1 MQELTTINNT
11 QVLVK
16 EFSGQRVVTFKDID
30 AVHGRP
36 DGTASRNFRSNRD
49 HFIEGEDYFKIC
61 ADEFRRRWDGLPQRA
76 TEDVTLITESG
87 YLMLVKSFT
96 DDLAWKVQR
105 ELVKGYFR
113 AKSSDPQFS
122 TLSPQLQALINIEM
136 RQHEQ
141 ERQMNKLALQ
151 VQRNSDTMDKVTAAY
166 VAPISSGDNWQESAN
181 HTINALVEH
190 FGLNHQMF
198 RRELY
203 EELERESG
211 CDLQQ
216 RLTRLKNRMKAAGLP
231 SPNAEPS
238 RNLPSFLRTKSSALS
253 SSAFCAAGRW
263 NLQPPKTLDLSTFLH
278 TFRRNTDYV
287 DRERYC
293 FHSAIRRVRRQIRQ

>member
-11 QVLVK
+11 EILVK
-16 EFSGQRVVTFKDID
+16 EFSGQRVVTFKEID

-36 DGTASRNFRSNRD
+36 DGTAKRNFRSNRD
-49 HFIEGEDYFKIC
+49 HFIEGEDFFILDQP
-61 ADEFRRRWDGLPQRA
+61 DEIRSLGIQRPQGG
-76 TEDVTLITESG
+76 TPESVTLITESG

-141 ERQMNKLALQ
+141 ERQMNELALK
-151 VQRNSDTMDKVTAAY
+151 VQQNSDTMDKVTAAY

-190 FGLNHQMF
+190 FCLNHQMF

-216 RLTRLKNRMKAAGLP
+216 RLTRLKNRMKAAGATVTQCRTVTKLTII
-231 SPNAEPS
+231 SQDKKLRSIFIGILRRRTLEFTAAENA
-238 RNLPSFLRTKSSALS
+238 
-253 SSAFCAAGRW
+253 
-263 NLQPPKTLDLSTFLH
+263 
-278 TFRRNTDYV
+278 
-287 DRERYC
+287 
-293 FHSAIRRVRRQIRQ
+293 

>member
-1 MQELTTINNT
+1 MNELTTINNT

-16 EFSGQRVVTFKDID
+16 EFSGQRVVTFKEID

-36 DGTASRNFRSNRD
+36 DGTARKRFNDNRE
-49 HFIEGEDYFKIC
+49 HFIEGEDYFVRNS
-61 ADEFRRRWDGLPQRA
+61 DEAKNEFGITAPNGL
-76 TEDVTLITESG
+76 TLITESG

-105 ELVKGYFR
+105 QLVKEYFR
-113 AKSSDPQFS
+113 AKTSDPQFS

-136 RQHEQ
+136 RQQEQ
-141 ERQMNKLALQ
+141 ERQMNELALK
-151 VQRNSDTMDKVTAAY
+151 VQHNSDTMDKVTAAY

-190 FGLNHQMF
+190 FCLNHQMF

-216 RLTRLKNRMKAAGLP
+216 RLTRLKNRMKAAGATVTQCRAVTKLTII
-231 SPNAEPS
+231 SQDKKLRSIFIGILRRRTLEFTAAE
-238 RNLPSFLRTKSSALS
+238 TA
-253 SSAFCAAGRW
+253 
-263 NLQPPKTLDLSTFLH
+263 
-278 TFRRNTDYV
+278 
-287 DRERYC
+287 
-293 FHSAIRRVRRQIRQ
+293 

>member
-1 MQELTTINNT
+1 MQELTTINNAEI
-11 QVLVK
+11 LVK
-16 EFSGQRVVTFKDID
+16 EFSGQRVVTFKEID

-36 DGTASRNFRSNRD
+36 DGTARKRFNDNRE
-49 HFIEGEDYFKIC
+49 HFIEGEDYFVRNS
-61 ADEFRRRWDGLPQRA
+61 DEAKNEFGITAPNGL
-76 TEDVTLITESG
+76 TLITESG

-141 ERQMNKLALQ
+141 ERQMNELALK
-151 VQRNSDTMDKVTAAY
+151 VQQNSDTMDKVTAAY

-190 FGLNHQMF
+190 FCLNHQMF

-216 RLTRLKNRMKAAGLP
+216 RLTRLKNRMKAAGATVTQCRTVTKLTII
-231 SPNAEPS
+231 SQDKKLRSIFIGILRRRTLEFTAAENA
-238 RNLPSFLRTKSSALS
+238 
-253 SSAFCAAGRW
+253 
-263 NLQPPKTLDLSTFLH
+263 
-278 TFRRNTDYV
+278 
-287 DRERYC
+287 
-293 FHSAIRRVRRQIRQ
+293 

>member
-11 QVLVK
+11 EILVK
-16 EFSGQRVVTFKDID
+16 ELSGQRVITFKEID

-36 DGTASRNFRSNRD
+36 DGTARKRFNDNRE
-49 HFIEGEDYFKIC
+49 HFIEGEDYFVRNS
-61 ADEFRRRWDGLPQRA
+61 DEAKNEFGITAPNGL
-76 TEDVTLITESG
+76 TLITESG

-141 ERQMNKLALQ
+141 ERQMNELALK

-190 FGLNHQMF
+190 FCLNHQMF

-216 RLTRLKNRMKAAGLP
+216 RLTRLKNRMKAAGATVTQCRAVTKLTII
-231 SPNAEPS
+231 SQDKKLRSIFIGILRRRTLEFTAAE
-238 RNLPSFLRTKSSALS
+238 TA
-253 SSAFCAAGRW
+253 
-263 NLQPPKTLDLSTFLH
+263 
-278 TFRRNTDYV
+278 
-287 DRERYC
+287 
-293 FHSAIRRVRRQIRQ
+293 

>member
-1 MQELTTINNT
+1 MQELTTINNAEI
-11 QVLVK
+11 LVK
-16 EFSGQRVVTFKDID
+16 EFSGQRVVTFKEID

-36 DGTASRNFRSNRD
+36 DGTARRNFNTNKS
-49 HFIEGEDYFKIC
+49 HLIEGEDYFVRNSSE
-61 ADEFRRRWDGLPQRA
+61 AQNEFGITAPNGL
-76 TEDVTLITESG
+76 TLITESG

-122 TLSPQLQALINIEM
+122 ALSPQLQALINIEM

-141 ERQMNKLALQ
+141 ERQMNELALK

-190 FGLNHQMF
+190 FCLNHQMF

-216 RLTRLKNRMKAAGLP
+216 RLTRLKNRMKAAGATATQCRAVTKLTII
-231 SPNAEPS
+231 SQDKKLRSIFIGILRRRTLEFTAAE
-238 RNLPSFLRTKSSALS
+238 TA
-253 SSAFCAAGRW
+253 
-263 NLQPPKTLDLSTFLH
+263 
-278 TFRRNTDYV
+278 
-287 DRERYC
+287 
-293 FHSAIRRVRRQIRQ
+293 

>member
-1 MQELTTINNT
+1 MQELTTINNAEI
-11 QVLVK
+11 LVK
-16 EFSGQRVVTFKDID
+16 EFSGQRVVTFKEID

-36 DGTASRNFRSNRD
+36 DGTARRNFNTNKS
-49 HFIEGEDYFKIC
+49 HLIEGEDYFVRNSSE
-61 ADEFRRRWDGLPQRA
+61 AQNEFGITAPNGL
-76 TEDVTLITESG
+76 TLITESG

-141 ERQMNKLALQ
+141 ERQMNELALK
-151 VQRNSDTMDKVTAAY
+151 VQHNSDTMDKVTAAY

-190 FGLNHQMF
+190 FCLNHQMF

-216 RLTRLKNRMKAAGLP
+216 RLTRLKNRG
-231 SPNAEPS
+231 
-238 RNLPSFLRTKSSALS
+238 
-253 SSAFCAAGRW
+253 
-263 NLQPPKTLDLSTFLH
+263 
-278 TFRRNTDYV
+278 
-287 DRERYC
+287 
-293 FHSAIRRVRRQIRQ
+293 

>member
-1 MQELTTINNT
+1 MNELTTINNT

-16 EFSGQRVVTFKDID
+16 EFSGQRVVTFKEID

-36 DGTASRNFRSNRD
+36 DGTARRNFNTNKS
-49 HFIEGEDYFKIC
+49 HLIEGEDYFVRNSSE
-61 ADEFRRRWDGLPQRA
+61 AQNEFGITAPNGL
-76 TEDVTLITESG
+76 TLITESG

-105 ELVKGYFR
+105 QLVKEYFR
-113 AKSSDPQFS
+113 AKTSDPQFS

-141 ERQMNKLALQ
+141 ERQMNELALK

-190 FGLNHQMF
+190 FSLNHQMF

-216 RLTRLKNRMKAAGLP
+216 RLTRLKNRMKAAGATVTQCRAVTKLTII
-231 SPNAEPS
+231 SQDKKLRSIFIGILRRRTLEFTAAE
-238 RNLPSFLRTKSSALS
+238 T
-253 SSAFCAAGRW
+253 
-263 NLQPPKTLDLSTFLH
+263 
-278 TFRRNTDYV
+278 V
-287 DRERYC
+287 
-293 FHSAIRRVRRQIRQ
+293 

>member
-11 QVLVK
+11 EILVK
-16 EFSGQRVVTFKDID
+16 ELSGQRVVTFKDID

-36 DGTASRNFRSNRD
+36 DGTARKRFNDNRE
-49 HFIEGEDYFKIC
+49 HFIEGEDYFKITPS
-61 ADEFRRRWDGLPQRA
+61 EFRTAIGEMDARQQN
-76 TEDVTLITESG
+76 DVTLITESG

-113 AKSSDPQFS
+113 AKSTQSQPLTPAQ
-122 TLSPQLQALINIEM
+122 QLLEQARLLV
-136 RQHEQ
+136 EQ
-141 ERQMNKLALQ
+141 EQRLVAVENRQDELALK

-190 FGLNHQMF
+190 FCLNHQMF

-216 RLTRLKNRMKAAGLP
+216 RLTRLKNRMKAAGATVTQCRAVTKLTII
-231 SPNAEPS
+231 SQDKKLRSIFIGILRRRTLEFTAAE
-238 RNLPSFLRTKSSALS
+238 T
-253 SSAFCAAGRW
+253 
-263 NLQPPKTLDLSTFLH
+263 
-278 TFRRNTDYV
+278 V
-287 DRERYC
+287 
-293 FHSAIRRVRRQIRQ
+293 

>member
-1 MQELTTINNT
+1 MNELTTINNT

-16 EFSGQRVVTFKDID
+16 EFSGQRVVTFKEID

-36 DGTASRNFRSNRD
+36 DGTARRNFNTNKS
-49 HFIEGEDYFKIC
+49 HLIEGEDYFVRNSSE
-61 ADEFRRRWDGLPQRA
+61 AQNEFGITAPNGL
-76 TEDVTLITESG
+76 TLITESG

-105 ELVKGYFR
+105 QLVKEYFR
-113 AKSSDPQFS
+113 AKSTQSQPLTPAQ
-122 TLSPQLQALINIEM
+122 QLLAQASLLV
-136 RQHEQ
+136 EQ
-141 ERQMNKLALQ
+141 EQRISAMETRQDELDLK

-190 FGLNHQMF
+190 FCLNHQMF

-216 RLTRLKNRMKAAGLP
+216 RLTRLKNRMKAAGATVTQCRAVTKLTII
-231 SPNAEPS
+231 SQDKKLRSIFIGILRRRTLEFTAAENA
-238 RNLPSFLRTKSSALS
+238 
-253 SSAFCAAGRW
+253 
-263 NLQPPKTLDLSTFLH
+263 
-278 TFRRNTDYV
+278 
-287 DRERYC
+287 
-293 FHSAIRRVRRQIRQ
+293 

>member
-1 MQELTTINNT
+1 MQELTTINNSEI
-11 QVLVK
+11 LVK
-16 EFSGQRVVTFKDID
+16 EFSGQRVVTFKEID

-36 DGTASRNFRSNRD
+36 DGTARRNFNTNKS
-49 HFIEGEDYFKIC
+49 HLIEGEDYFVRNSSE
-61 ADEFRRRWDGLPQRA
+61 AQNEFGITAPNGL
-76 TEDVTLITESG
+76 TLITESG

-141 ERQMNKLALQ
+141 ERQMNELALK

-166 VAPISSGDNWQESAN
+166 TAPIASGDNWQESAN

-190 FGLNHQMF
+190 FCLNHQMF

-216 RLTRLKNRMKAAGLP
+216 RLTRLKNRMKAAGATVTQCRAVTKLTII
-231 SPNAEPS
+231 SQDKKLRSIFIGILRRRTLEFTAAE
-238 RNLPSFLRTKSSALS
+238 TA
-253 SSAFCAAGRW
+253 
-263 NLQPPKTLDLSTFLH
+263 
-278 TFRRNTDYV
+278 
-287 DRERYC
+287 
-293 FHSAIRRVRRQIRQ
+293 

>member
-11 QVLVK
+11 EILVK
-16 EFSGQRVVTFKDID
+16 EFSGQRVVTFKEID

-36 DGTASRNFRSNRD
+36 DGTARKRFNDNRE
-49 HFIEGEDYFKIC
+49 HFIEGEDYFVRNS
-61 ADEFRRRWDGLPQRA
+61 DEAKNEFGITAPNGL
-76 TEDVTLITESG
+76 TLITESG

-141 ERQMNKLALQ
+141 ERQMNELALK
-151 VQRNSDTMDKVTAAY
+151 VQRNSDTMEKVTAAY

-190 FGLNHQMF
+190 FCLNHQMF

-216 RLTRLKNRMKAAGLP
+216 RLTRLKNRMKAAGATATQCRAVTKLTII
-231 SPNAEPS
+231 SQDKKLRSIFIGILRRRTLEFTAAE
-238 RNLPSFLRTKSSALS
+238 TA
-253 SSAFCAAGRW
+253 
-263 NLQPPKTLDLSTFLH
+263 
-278 TFRRNTDYV
+278 
-287 DRERYC
+287 
-293 FHSAIRRVRRQIRQ
+293 

>member
-1 MQELTTINNT
+1 MNELTTINNT

-16 EFSGQRVVTFKDID
+16 EFSGQRVVTFKEID

-36 DGTASRNFRSNRD
+36 DGTARKRFNDNRE
-49 HFIEGEDYFKIC
+49 HFIEGEDFFKIC
-61 ADEFRRRWDGLPQRA
+61 ASEFRTHWNGLPQKA

-105 ELVKGYFR
+105 QLVKEYFR
-113 AKSSDPQFS
+113 AKSTQSQPLTPAQ
-122 TLSPQLQALINIEM
+122 QLLAQASLLV
-136 RQHEQ
+136 EQ
-141 ERQMNKLALQ
+141 EQRISAVETRQDELALK
-151 VQRNSDTMDKVTAAY
+151 VQHNTDTMDKVTAAY

-190 FGLNHQMF
+190 FCLNHQMF

-216 RLTRLKNRMKAAGLP
+216 RLTRLKNRMKAAGATVTQCRAVTKLTII
-231 SPNAEPS
+231 SQDKKLRSIFIGILRRRTLEFTAAE
-238 RNLPSFLRTKSSALS
+238 TA
-253 SSAFCAAGRW
+253 
-263 NLQPPKTLDLSTFLH
+263 
-278 TFRRNTDYV
+278 
-287 DRERYC
+287 
-293 FHSAIRRVRRQIRQ
+293 

>member
-16 EFSGQRVVTFKDID
+16 EFSGQRVVTFKEID

-36 DGTASRNFRSNRD
+36 DGTARKRFNDNRE
-49 HFIEGEDYFKIC
+49 HFIEGEDFFKIC
-61 ADEFRRRWDGLPQRA
+61 ASEFRTHWDGLPQKA

-105 ELVKGYFR
+105 QLVKEYFR
-113 AKSSDPQFS
+113 AKSTQSQPLTPAQ
-122 TLSPQLQALINIEM
+122 QLLAQASLLV
-136 RQHEQ
+136 EQ
-141 ERQMNKLALQ
+141 EQRISAMETRQDELDLK

-190 FGLNHQMF
+190 FCLNHQMF

-216 RLTRLKNRMKAAGLP
+216 RLTRLKNRMKAAGATVTQCRAITKLTII
-231 SPNAEPS
+231 SQDKKLRSIFIGILRRRTLEFTAAENA
-238 RNLPSFLRTKSSALS
+238 
-253 SSAFCAAGRW
+253 
-263 NLQPPKTLDLSTFLH
+263 
-278 TFRRNTDYV
+278 
-287 DRERYC
+287 
-293 FHSAIRRVRRQIRQ
+293 

>member
-11 QVLVK
+11 EILVK
-16 EFSGQRVVTFKDID
+16 EFSGQRVVTFKEID

-49 HFIEGEDYFKIC
+49 HFIEGEDYFKITP
-61 ADEFRRRWDGLPQRA
+61 DEFRRAFGEMDARQQN
-76 TEDVTLITESG
+76 DVTLITESG

-113 AKSSDPQFS
+113 AKSTQSQPLTPAQ
-122 TLSPQLQALINIEM
+122 QLLAQASLLV
-136 RQHEQ
+136 EQ
-141 ERQMNKLALQ
+141 EQRISAMETRQDELDLK

-190 FGLNHQMF
+190 FCLNHQMF

-216 RLTRLKNRMKAAGLP
+216 RLTRLKNRMKAAGATVTQCRAVTKLTII
-231 SPNAEPS
+231 SQDKKLRSIFIGILRRRTLEFTAAE
-238 RNLPSFLRTKSSALS
+238 TA
-253 SSAFCAAGRW
+253 
-263 NLQPPKTLDLSTFLH
+263 
-278 TFRRNTDYV
+278 
-287 DRERYC
+287 
-293 FHSAIRRVRRQIRQ
+293 

>member
-1 MQELTTINNT
+1 MNELTTINNT

-16 EFSGQRVVTFKDID
+16 EFSGQRVVTFKEID

-36 DGTASRNFRSNRD
+36 DGTARRNFNTNKS
-49 HFIEGEDYFKIC
+49 HLIEGEDYFVRNSSE
-61 ADEFRRRWDGLPQRA
+61 AQNEFGITAPNGL
-76 TEDVTLITESG
+76 TLITESG

-105 ELVKGYFR
+105 QLVKEYFR
-113 AKSSDPQFS
+113 AKSSAPQFS

-136 RQHEQ
+136 RQQEQ
-141 ERQMNKLALQ
+141 ERQMNELALK
-151 VQRNSDTMDKVTAAY
+151 VQHNSDTMDKVTAAY

-190 FGLNHQMF
+190 FCLNHQMF

-216 RLTRLKNRMKAAGLP
+216 RLTRLKNRMKAAGATVTQCRAVTKLTII
-231 SPNAEPS
+231 SQDKKLRSIFIGILRRRTLEFTAAENA
-238 RNLPSFLRTKSSALS
+238 
-253 SSAFCAAGRW
+253 
-263 NLQPPKTLDLSTFLH
+263 
-278 TFRRNTDYV
+278 
-287 DRERYC
+287 
-293 FHSAIRRVRRQIRQ
+293 

>member
-1 MQELTTINNT
+1 MQELTTINNAEI
-11 QVLVK
+11 LVK
-16 EFSGQRVVTFKDID
+16 EFSGQRVVTFKEID

-36 DGTASRNFRSNRD
+36 DGTARKRFNDNRE
-49 HFIEGEDYFKIC
+49 HFIEGEDYFVRNS
-61 ADEFRRRWDGLPQRA
+61 DEAKNEFGITAPNGL
-76 TEDVTLITESG
+76 TLITESG

-113 AKSSDPQFS
+113 AKSSDHQFS

-141 ERQMNKLALQ
+141 ERQMNELALK
-151 VQRNSDTMDKVTAAY
+151 VQHNSDTMDKVTAAY

-190 FGLNHQMF
+190 FCLNHQMF

-216 RLTRLKNRMKAAGLP
+216 RLTRLKNRMKAAGATVTQCRAVTKLTII
-231 SPNAEPS
+231 SQDKKLRSIFIGILRRRTLEFTAAE
-238 RNLPSFLRTKSSALS
+238 TA
-253 SSAFCAAGRW
+253 
-263 NLQPPKTLDLSTFLH
+263 
-278 TFRRNTDYV
+278 
-287 DRERYC
+287 
-293 FHSAIRRVRRQIRQ
+293 

>member
-1 MQELTTINNT
+1 MNELTTINNT

-16 EFSGQRVVTFKDID
+16 EFSGQRVVTLKEID

-36 DGTASRNFRSNRD
+36 DGTARKRFNDNRE
-49 HFIEGEDYFKIC
+49 HFIEGEDYFVRNS
-61 ADEFRRRWDGLPQRA
+61 DEAKNEFGITAPNGL
-76 TEDVTLITESG
+76 TLITESG

-105 ELVKGYFR
+105 QLVKEYFR
-113 AKSSDPQFS
+113 AKSTQSQPLTPAQ
-122 TLSPQLQALINIEM
+122 QLLAQASLLV
-136 RQHEQ
+136 EQ
-141 ERQMNKLALQ
+141 EQRISAMETRQDELDLK

-190 FGLNHQMF
+190 FCLNHQMF

-216 RLTRLKNRMKAAGLP
+216 RLTRLKNRMKAAGATVTQCRAVTKLTII
-231 SPNAEPS
+231 SQDKKLRSIFIGVLRRRTLEFTAAENA
-238 RNLPSFLRTKSSALS
+238 
-253 SSAFCAAGRW
+253 
-263 NLQPPKTLDLSTFLH
+263 
-278 TFRRNTDYV
+278 
-287 DRERYC
+287 
-293 FHSAIRRVRRQIRQ
+293 

>member
-1 MQELTTINNT
+1 MQELTTINNAEI
-11 QVLVK
+11 LVK
-16 EFSGQRVVTFKDID
+16 EFSGQRVVTFKEID

-36 DGTASRNFRSNRD
+36 DGTARKRFNDNRE
-49 HFIEGEDYFKIC
+49 HFIEGEDFFKVKC
-61 ADEFRRRWDGLPQRA
+61 SEVRPFFGQTPPNGFNPDADI
-76 TEDVTLITESG
+76 TLITESG

-113 AKSSDPQFS
+113 SKSTQSQPLTPAQ
-122 TLSPQLQALINIEM
+122 QLLAQASLLV
-136 RQHEQ
+136 EQ
-141 ERQMNKLALQ
+141 EQRISAMETRQDELDLK

-190 FGLNHQMF
+190 FCLNHQMF

-216 RLTRLKNRMKAAGLP
+216 RLTRLKNRMKAAGATVTQCRAVTKLTII
-231 SPNAEPS
+231 SQDKKLRSIFIGILRRRTLEFTAAE
-238 RNLPSFLRTKSSALS
+238 T
-253 SSAFCAAGRW
+253 
-263 NLQPPKTLDLSTFLH
+263 
-278 TFRRNTDYV
+278 V
-287 DRERYC
+287 
-293 FHSAIRRVRRQIRQ
+293 

>member
-1 MQELTTINNT
+1 MQELATINNT
-11 QVLVK
+11 EILVK
-16 EFSGQRVVTFKDID
+16 EFSGQRVVTFKEID

-36 DGTASRNFRSNRD
+36 DGTARKRFNDNRE
-49 HFIEGEDYFKIC
+49 HFIEGEDFFKVKC
-61 ADEFRRRWDGLPQRA
+61 SEVRPFFGQTPPNGFNPDADI
-76 TEDVTLITESG
+76 TLITESG

-113 AKSSDPQFS
+113 AKSTQSQPLTPAQ
-122 TLSPQLQALINIEM
+122 QLLAQASLLV
-136 RQHEQ
+136 EQ
-141 ERQMNKLALQ
+141 EQRISAMETRQDELALK
-151 VQRNSDTMDKVTAAY
+151 VQRNSGTMDKVTAAY

-190 FGLNHQMF
+190 FCLNHQMF

-216 RLTRLKNRMKAAGLP
+216 RLTRLKNRMKANGATVTQCRAITKLTII
-231 SPNAEPS
+231 SQDKK
-238 RNLPSFLRTKSSALS
+238 LRSIFIGILRRRTLEFAASAT
-253 SSAFCAAGRW
+253 A
-263 NLQPPKTLDLSTFLH
+263 
-278 TFRRNTDYV
+278 
-287 DRERYC
+287 
-293 FHSAIRRVRRQIRQ
+293 

>member
-16 EFSGQRVVTFKDID
+16 EFSGQRVVTFKEID

-36 DGTASRNFRSNRD
+36 DGTARKRFNDNRE
-49 HFIEGEDYFKIC
+49 HFIEGEDFFKIC
-61 ADEFRRRWDGLPQRA
+61 ASEFRTHWDGLPQKA

-105 ELVKGYFR
+105 QLVKEYFR
-113 AKSSDPQFS
+113 AKSTQSQPLTPAQ
-122 TLSPQLQALINIEM
+122 QLLAQASLLV
-136 RQHEQ
+136 EQ
-141 ERQMNKLALQ
+141 EQRISAMETRQDELDLK

-190 FGLNHQMF
+190 FCLNHQMF

-216 RLTRLKNRMKAAGLP
+216 RLTRLKNRMKAAGATVTQCRAVTKLTII
-231 SPNAEPS
+231 SQDKKLRSIFIGILRRRTLEFTAAENA
-238 RNLPSFLRTKSSALS
+238 
-253 SSAFCAAGRW
+253 
-263 NLQPPKTLDLSTFLH
+263 
-278 TFRRNTDYV
+278 
-287 DRERYC
+287 
-293 FHSAIRRVRRQIRQ
+293 

>member
-1 MQELTTINNT
+1 MNELTTINNT

-16 EFSGQRVVTFKDID
+16 EFSGQRVVTFKEID

-36 DGTASRNFRSNRD
+36 DGTARKRFNDNRE
-49 HFIEGEDYFKIC
+49 HFIEGEDFFKIC
-61 ADEFRRRWDGLPQRA
+61 ASEFRTHWDGLPQKA

-113 AKSSDPQFS
+113 AKSTQFQPL
-122 TLSPQLQALINIEM
+122 TPAQQLLAQASLLV
-136 RQHEQ
+136 EQ
-141 ERQMNKLALQ
+141 EQRISAMETRQDALDLK

-190 FGLNHQMF
+190 FCLNHQMF

-216 RLTRLKNRMKAAGLP
+216 RLTRLKNRMKAAGATVTQCRAVTKLTII
-231 SPNAEPS
+231 SQDKKLRSIFIGILRRRTLEFTAAENA
-238 RNLPSFLRTKSSALS
+238 
-253 SSAFCAAGRW
+253 
-263 NLQPPKTLDLSTFLH
+263 
-278 TFRRNTDYV
+278 
-287 DRERYC
+287 
-293 FHSAIRRVRRQIRQ
+293 

>member
-1 MQELTTINNT
+1 MNNELTTINNSEI
-11 QVLVK
+11 LVK
-16 EFSGQRVVTFKDID
+16 EFSGQRVVTFKEID

-61 ADEFRRRWDGLPQRA
+61 ADEFRRRWDGLPQKA

-105 ELVKGYFR
+105 QLVKEYFR
-113 AKSSDPQFS
+113 AKSTQSQPLTPAQ
-122 TLSPQLQALINIEM
+122 QLLAQASLLV
-136 RQHEQ
+136 EQ
-141 ERQMNKLALQ
+141 EQRISAVETRQDELALK
-151 VQRNSDTMDKVTAAY
+151 VQHNSDTMDKVTAAY

-190 FGLNHQMF
+190 FCLNHQMF

-216 RLTRLKNRMKAAGLP
+216 RLTRLKNRMKAAGATVTQCRAVTKLTII
-231 SPNAEPS
+231 SQDKKLRSIFIGILRRRTLEFTAAE
-238 RNLPSFLRTKSSALS
+238 TA
-253 SSAFCAAGRW
+253 
-263 NLQPPKTLDLSTFLH
+263 
-278 TFRRNTDYV
+278 
-287 DRERYC
+287 
-293 FHSAIRRVRRQIRQ
+293 

>member
-1 MQELTTINNT
+1 MNELTTINNT

-16 EFSGQRVVTFKDID
+16 EFSGQRVVTFKEID

-36 DGTASRNFRSNRD
+36 DGTARRNFNTNKS
-49 HFIEGEDYFKIC
+49 HLIEGEDYFVRNSSE
-61 ADEFRRRWDGLPQRA
+61 AQNEFGITAPNGL
-76 TEDVTLITESG
+76 TLITESG

-105 ELVKGYFR
+105 QLVKEYFR
-113 AKSSDPQFS
+113 AKTSGPQFS

-136 RQHEQ
+136 RQQEQ
-141 ERQMNKLALQ
+141 ERQMNELALK
-151 VQRNSDTMDKVTAAY
+151 VQHNSDTMDKVTAAY

-190 FGLNHQMF
+190 FCLNHQMF

-216 RLTRLKNRMKAAGLP
+216 RLTRLKNRMKAAGATVTQCRAVTKLTVI
-231 SPNAEPS
+231 SQDKKLRSIFIGILRRRTLEFTAAE
-238 RNLPSFLRTKSSALS
+238 T
-253 SSAFCAAGRW
+253 
-263 NLQPPKTLDLSTFLH
+263 
-278 TFRRNTDYV
+278 V
-287 DRERYC
+287 
-293 FHSAIRRVRRQIRQ
+293 